1 MRVCVVGAGALG
13 GWTALHLL
21 RSGCEVTL
29 CDRWGPANSRASS
42 GDETR
47 VIRGTYGPNGVYT
60 RMVARAVPM
69 WKEAESRYGQKLL
82 HDVGALWMAS
92 EDDDSYERASEEHLR
107 AAGLGYER
115 LSRAQLEQLYPGVN
129 FAGIGWAL
137 FEPSLGYLMARRC
150 CQAVVQMFVAEGG
163 RYWEHDGPVAGAG
176 IVVHARGPWLEQ
188 VTATRQ
194 DGFYFGVPSAAWKF
208 PAWVDNS
215 APRFYGIPFNEGRG
229 FKAAKDV
236 PGAEFDPTGGDR
248 TPSPEALDE
257 ARRYLAFRFPILA
270 GAPLL
275 EARVC
280 QYEMSADGHLI
291 IGRAPGSS
299 SDWIVGGGS
308 GHSFKIAPVIGEIA
322 AKAVL
327 GEEAPPSEFSLARF
341 GTGPVVRRWQR
352 A

>member
-21 RSGCEVTL
+21 RRGCTVTL
-29 CDRWGPANSRASS
+29 CDRWGPANSRATS

-47 VIRGTYGPNGVYT
+47 VIRGTYGPNGIYS
-60 RMVARAVPM
+60 RMVARSVPM
-69 WKEAESRYGQKLL
+69 WKEAEARYGHKLL
-82 HDVGALWMAS
+82 QDTGALWMAP
-92 EDDDSYERASEEHLR
+92 EADDSYERAAEEHLR
-107 AAGLGYER
+107 QNGLGYER
-115 LSRAQLEQLYPGVN
+115 LSRAQLAGRYPGVN
-129 FAGIGWAL
+129 FEGIGWAI

-150 CQAVVQMFVAEGG
+150 CQAVVEQFLSGGG
-163 RYWEHDGPVAGAG
+163 RYLEREGPEPGAG

-194 DGFYFGVPSAAWKF
+194 DGFYFGVPDASWKF
-208 PAWVDNS
+208 PAWVDNT

-229 FKAAKDV
+229 FKIAKDV
-236 PGAEFDPTGGDR
+236 PGVEFDPTHSDR
-248 TPSPEALDE
+248 TPSMEALEE
-257 ARRYLAFRFPILA
+257 ARRHLAFRFPVLA

-275 EARVC
+275 ESRVC

-291 IGRAPGSS
+291 IDRVPGATAE
-299 SDWIVGGGS
+299 WIVGGGS
-308 GHSFKIAPVIGEIA
+308 GHSFKIAPAIGEMA

-327 GEEAPPSEFSLARF
+327 GEEAPPAEFSLARF
-341 GTGPVVRRWQR
+341 DGGPVVRRWQR